1 MLVLAVAGFV
11 AYGISGVAATQLDG
25 VISLINFGAALIA
38 SKLAV
43 TAGVAPTR
51 EHPYGRLALEN
62 LYVLFRS
69 LMLLGVIV
77 VAVIT
82 NAVKIIDY
90 LATRQAEE
98 PHFGIAAIYT
108 AFAAAVCMG
117 LVLYHRG
124 NNKTI
129 ADSSK
134 LLKVESQ
141 ASMIE
146 GMVSLAICASLILVA
161 VIPEGTAVTSA
172 DFNIKAI
179 ADSIIVLTVCAVLFR
194 EPLHDVRTEFGRLA
208 GKRSDPDLDED
219 IKTAVDSLIEAHSA
233 VDDFGFRL
241 VDMLSVRRGKSS
253 EVDLRI
259 SYNGAMTVAQQDTI
273 RLETARALED
283 LIGPVRVHVVF
294 TEMPIHESA
303 GQSR

>member
-25 VISLINFGAALIA
+25 VISLLNFGAALIA
-38 SKLAV
+38 SKPAV

-98 PHFGIAAIYT
+98 PHFGFAAIYT

-124 NNKTI
+124 NNQTI

-134 LLKVESQ
+134 LLKVEAQ
-141 ASMIE
+141 ASMI
-146 GMVSLAICASLILVA
+146 
-161 VIPEGTAVTSA
+161 
-172 DFNIKAI
+172 
-179 ADSIIVLTVCAVLFR
+179 
-194 EPLHDVRTEFGRLA
+194 
-208 GKRSDPDLDED
+208 
-219 IKTAVDSLIEAHSA
+219 
-233 VDDFGFRL
+233 
-241 VDMLSVRRGKSS
+241 
-253 EVDLRI
+253 
-259 SYNGAMTVAQQDTI
+259 GAW
-273 RLETARALED
+273 
-283 LIGPVRVHVVF
+283 
-294 TEMPIHESA
+294 
-303 GQSR
+303 